1 MDYGSPL
8 GEQLLHLVYT
18 LFVPLSVRENVCNIS
33 KKRKKS
39 CFLDF
44 QKKRKKT

>member
-1 MDYGSPL
+1 MLNVFWNLKFLDYVFLRFFEMPL
-8 GEQLLHLVYT
+8 Q
-18 LFVPLSVRENVCNIS
+18 

-44 QKKRKKT
+44 QKT